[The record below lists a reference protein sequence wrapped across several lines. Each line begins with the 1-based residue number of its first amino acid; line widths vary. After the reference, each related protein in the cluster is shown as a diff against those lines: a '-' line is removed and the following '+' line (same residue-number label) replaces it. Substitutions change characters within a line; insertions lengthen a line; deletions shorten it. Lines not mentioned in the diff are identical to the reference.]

1 MTLNA
6 FFDEISGGMTREE
19 AFMALLLAS
28 VWIDRNEDP
37 REVEEK
43 RALEKRTRTLSGV
56 PEKQIADMKDRLRTR
71 LTPERI
77 DHLIEDACDSLTSE
91 KPDVRMSIFGHCVD
105 VVFADRR
112 FDKLE
117 KKYLTTLIE
126 RLKIDHQDA
135 TAMISVL
142 RDKNNLR

>member
-77 DHLIEDACDSLTSE
+77 DHLIGDACDSLTSE
-91 KPDVRMSIFGHCVD
+91 KLDVRISIFGHCVD

-126 RLKIDHQDA
+126 RLKIDHQEA
-135 TAMISVL
+135 TAMINVL